1 MNVTIR
7 AQYLG
12 LSLPR
17 ETAKQFSLKLTISL
31 LVISMATASLILEET
46 RPDLWKGQRT
56 IHNTKVKARRVRTKI
71 KMLFS

>member
-1 MNVTIR
+1 MNATIR

-17 ETAKQFSLKLTISL
+17 ETAKQFSVKLTISL
-31 LVISMATASLILEET
+31 LVISLGTASLILEEI

-56 IHNTKVKARRVRTKI
+56 IHTVKLKARRARTRI
-71 KMLFS
+71 KSLFS